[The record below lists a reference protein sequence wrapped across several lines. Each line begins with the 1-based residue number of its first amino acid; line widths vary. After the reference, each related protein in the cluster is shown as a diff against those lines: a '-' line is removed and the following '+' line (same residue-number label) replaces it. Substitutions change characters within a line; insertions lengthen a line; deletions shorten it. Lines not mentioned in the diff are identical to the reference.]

1 MAVGVEHSDEL
12 LEEDGG
18 FVLDKELVELALFA
32 GLLVVE
38 QEEVAVVGDRQL
50 FLEWIRQGF
59 DQVAVE
65 LVEV

>member
-1 MAVGVEHSDEL
+1 M
-12 LEEDGG
+12 
-18 FVLDKELVELALFA
+18 LDKELVELTLFA

-50 FLEWIRQGF
+50 FLERIRQGF

>member
-18 FVLDKELVELALFA
+18 FVLDKELVELTLFA

>member
-50 FLEWIRQGF
+50 FLERIRQGF